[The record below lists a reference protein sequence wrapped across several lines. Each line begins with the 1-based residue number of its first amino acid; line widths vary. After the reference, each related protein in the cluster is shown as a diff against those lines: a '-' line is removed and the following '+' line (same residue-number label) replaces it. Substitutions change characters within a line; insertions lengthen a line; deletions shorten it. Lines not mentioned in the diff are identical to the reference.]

1 MMDELRDRA
10 IEEHCRELKM
20 PGMATEYDHLL
31 REGEHPKDYLL
42 DCLEAES
49 RSKLERKLKFLT
61 RNAKL
66 PYTRTLAGFDF
77 LRAPDIRKD
86 QILELGNGGF
96 LKKGENLILL
106 GKSGTGK
113 THIAIGVAMACIA
126 QGYSVRF
133 TTAMGLAQE
142 LLVANDEHR
151 LKKALARYEK
161 CDLVVVDELGYLG
174 LGPGGPMLFQFFAER
189 YERRSVCVTTNLE
202 FRRWTEIFSDT
213 TMTEAMLDRLTHH
226 AHIFVF
232 KGESYRFAQRVAD
245 VRSEN

>member
-1 MMDELRDRA
+1 
-10 IEEHCRELKM
+10 
-20 PGMATEYDHLL
+20 
-31 REGEHPKDYLL
+31 
-42 DCLEAES
+42 
-49 RSKLERKLKFLT
+49 
-61 RNAKL
+61 
-66 PYTRTLAGFDF
+66 
-77 LRAPDIRKD
+77 
-86 QILELGNGGF
+86 
-96 LKKGENLILL
+96 
-106 GKSGTGK
+106 
-113 THIAIGVAMACIA
+113 MACIA

-189 YERRSVCVTTNLE
+189 YERRSVWITTNLE
-202 FRRWTEIFSDT
+202 FRRWTEIFGDT
-213 TMTEAMLDRLTHH
+213 TMTEAMLGRLTHH